1 MKHTWNLASFICAAL
16 LALGVMTF
24 FKACGPAEDGT
35 FMHCHDVQLCVF
47 ALGLCLAGLSLVLSF
62 FSLFLPVRLFLEGAG
77 LVLSAAAALL
87 PGRLMPMCMMETMRC
102 QALMKPFVT
111 LTACLL
117 AILFAVSLAGDLR
130 KR

>member
-16 LALGVMTF
+16 LVLGVMTL

-47 ALGLCLAGLSLVLSF
+47 ALGLCLAGLSLVLV
-62 FSLFLPVRLFLEGAG
+62 FLSRSRLVRLFLEGAG

>member
-16 LALGVMTF
+16 LALGVMTLV
-24 FKACGPAEDGT
+24 KACGPAEDGT

-47 ALGLCLAGLSLVLSF
+47 ALGLCLAGLSLVLV
-62 FSLFLPVRLFLEGAG
+62 FLSRSRLVRLFLEGAG